1 MSSVNEISRR
11 EFVKSS
17 AAAVVPLVAG
27 GLMTTKAVHA
37 AQPSTLKVGLIG
49 CGGRGTGAA
58 MQALTADDGA
68 VLTALADVF
77 PERIDNA
84 LSGLTKHFGERGTH
98 KLDVPAERRFVGFDA
113 YQGLIDSGVDVVLLA
128 TPPAFRPSHFKACV
142 EAGKHAFVEKPM
154 AVDGPGIRTMYDSV
168 EAARKKNVSVV
179 SGFCWRYADAEREIF
194 RRVHEGAIGD
204 IITVHTTYH
213 ASTLAQRP
221 RKPEWSDM
229 EWQLRNW
236 WHFTWLSGD
245 HLVEQACHSVDR
257 LAWAMNDKLPTR
269 CVALGGRA
277 ARKGAES
284 GHVFD
289 HFTVIYEYDD
299 GRRAFHTCRQIDNTP
314 GDNTDYIY
322 GTSGSAIV
330 SGWIPARQIKDKAN
344 QVVWNYD
351 GPSKDMYQNEH
362 DALFAS
368 IRSGKPIN
376 DGTQMCN
383 STLMALMGRMAAYTG
398 QTITWEQAMNSQEN
412 LLPEKLEL
420 AALPATT
427 VAIPGQTKFI

>member
-1 MSSVNEISRR
+1 MSRMNEISRR
-11 EFVKSS
+11 EFVKTS
-17 AAAVVPLVAG
+17 AATVVPMMAG
-27 GLMTTKAVHA
+27 GLLMSKAARA
-37 AQPSTLKVGLIG
+37 AQSSTLKVGLIG

-58 MQALTADDGA
+58 MQALTADEGA
-68 VLTALADVF
+68 ILTAMADVF
-77 PERIDNA
+77 PEHIDKSLA
-84 LSGLTKHFGERGTH
+84 GLSKHFGERATH
-98 KLDVPAERRFVGFDA
+98 KIDVPPERKFVGFDA

-128 TPPAFRPSHFKACV
+128 TPPAFRPAHFKACV
-142 EAGKHAFVEKPM
+142 EAGKHTFVEKPM
-154 AVDGPGIRTMYDSV
+154 AVDAPGIRAMYEAV
-168 EAARKKNVSVV
+168 ELAQQKKLSVV

-194 RRVHEGAIGD
+194 RRIHEGAIGD
-204 IITVHTTYH
+204 IISVHTTYH

-257 LAWAMNDKLPTR
+257 LAWSMNDKLPLR

-322 GTSGSAIV
+322 GTTGSAIV
-330 SGWIPARQIKDKAN
+330 SGWIPARQIKDKHN
-344 QVVWNYD
+344 QVVWSYD

-368 IRSGKPIN
+368 IRSGTPIN
-376 DGTQMCN
+376 DGIQMCN
-383 STLMALMGRMAAYTG
+383 STLMAIMGRMAAYTG
-398 QTITWEQAMNSQEN
+398 QTISWEQAMNSQEN
-412 LLPEKLEL
+412 LLPEKLEMGEMPI
-420 AALPATT
+420 AP
-427 VAIPGQTKFI
+427 VAVPGVTKFV